1 MGKRCRDVLAIAVS
15 VLAVAWAANCD
26 MAFLDEGRTP
36 PDAAFPALPGQAVVK
51 GISKDC
57 GSGGCWSEMAVD
69 AGSADA
75 AGKLIKT
82 LNLSQEHC
90 SPRSLLTLNR
100 TCTGA
105 SQVGGEVRVFLRYSY

>member
-1 MGKRCRDVLAIAVS
+1 
-15 VLAVAWAANCD
+15 
-26 MAFLDEGRTP
+26 
-36 PDAAFPALPGQAVVK
+36 
-51 GISKDC
+51 
-57 GSGGCWSEMAVD
+57 MAVD

-75 AGKLIKT
+75 AGKLIEA